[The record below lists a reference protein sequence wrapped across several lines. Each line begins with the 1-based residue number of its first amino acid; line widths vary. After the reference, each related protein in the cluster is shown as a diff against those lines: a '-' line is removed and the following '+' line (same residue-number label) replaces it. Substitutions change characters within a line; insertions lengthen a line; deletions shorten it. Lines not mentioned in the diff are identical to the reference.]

1 MYEINAGAE
10 GHPNVEMMQ
19 GPMLQAL
26 LEDRFKLKIHRETR
40 EGPVYALTL
49 ANGGSRLK
57 PFEEGSCTRM
67 PWTFPLPAPAPGQR
81 YCKTKISLRSPSV
94 DAEGST
100 LSEFSKLLNLVLD
113 RPVVDKTG
121 ITRRFDIHLEFSP
134 DEATPGLRGP
144 LGDTPAAASDPTGP
158 VPRAGEGLD
167 GMADCALSG
176 K

>member
-1 MYEINAGAE
+1 
-10 GHPNVEMMQ
+10 
-19 GPMLQAL
+19 
-26 LEDRFKLKIHRETR
+26 
-40 EGPVYALTL
+40 
-49 ANGGSRLK
+49 
-57 PFEEGSCTRM
+57 
-67 PWTFPLPAPAPGQR
+67 
-81 YCKTKISLRSPSV
+81 V

-158 VPRAGEGLD
+158 VILAAIQEQLGLKLMPTKGPIELLVID
-167 GMADCALSG
+167 HVEKPSG
-176 K
+176 N